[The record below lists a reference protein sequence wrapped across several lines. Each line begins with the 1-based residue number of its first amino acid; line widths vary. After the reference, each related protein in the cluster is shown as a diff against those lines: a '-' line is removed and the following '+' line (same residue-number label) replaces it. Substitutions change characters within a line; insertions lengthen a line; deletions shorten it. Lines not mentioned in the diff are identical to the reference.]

1 MNNSVI
7 IWTFIGVV
15 FSAYFIVSLVY
26 KKLGIRN
33 LQKAIFVTNGLRLL
47 NLKHFFG
54 IVLFGILSYIMIPEF
69 RYLIEPVEIPKLYI
83 LIPFMLVLF
92 LSVYVSSAESKKHLN
107 NFEISEQLYGLSAA
121 LLYFLVRFVF
131 LLSYEYFFRGVLLF
145 SLLQHNSIILA
156 ITYCTILYVLIHIF
170 DSKKEILGAIP
181 FGIILCLFSYFT
193 NSIWYPFL
201 IHMALSAV
209 YEIYVFYNLTLK
221 NKMIS

>member
-7 IWTFIGVV
+7 IWAFIGIV
-15 FSAYFIVSLVY
+15 FPTYFIVSFVY
-26 KKLGIRN
+26 KKLGIQN
-33 LQKAIFVTNGLRLL
+33 LEKALFVVNGLRLL

-69 RYLIEPVEIPKLYI
+69 RYLIEPVEIPKLHV
-83 LIPFMLVLF
+83 LVPFLLVLF
-92 LSVYVSSAESKKHLN
+92 LSVYVSLSESKKHLS
-107 NFEISEQLYGLSAA
+107 NFENTKYLHHVTAA
-121 LLYFLVRFVF
+121 LLYFSVRFVF

-145 SLLQHNSIILA
+145 NLLQHNSIVLA

-170 DSKKEILGAIP
+170 DSKKEIFGAIP

-201 IHMALSAV
+201 IHLALSAV
-209 YEIYVFYNLTLK
+209 YEISVFYNLTLK